1 MKMLAPSREIVTLSS
16 SHSHVSIYTGPDS
29 RPIEVTVTGK
39 LARGTGSFLVDS
51 GLHEQQKHPE
61 FLDLYNEP
69 SAVIGKTGFED
80 GDPTAIYT
88 FGVDKRDLV
97 FHRHAGHRV
106 ITGITGG
113 RGCILKFS
121 LSTPEEAVRTPEK
134 FIEKLYMV
142 YIPGDR
148 MFVLRFSGTVYHQ
161 FCPADPGENAFFA
174 VSVHTN
180 EAKGLTGELLETVL
194 SNESSIPLLTEPAP
208 DSVMRLLNDPS
219 ALYRA
224 VIVSLD
230 ID

>member
-1 MKMLAPSREIVTLSS
+1 MLAPSREIVTLSGPR
-16 SHSHVSIYTGPDS
+16 SHVSIYTGADTQ
-29 RPIEVTVTGK
+29 PIEVTVTAK
-39 LARGTGSFLVDS
+39 LLRGAGRALVQS
-51 GLHEQQKHPE
+51 GFDQQEQHPE
-61 FLDLYNEP
+61 FLDEYNEP
-69 SAVIGKTGFED
+69 STVIGKTGFEN
-80 GDPTAIYT
+80 GDPTAVYT

-113 RGCILKFS
+113 RGCVLKFS
-121 LSTPEEAVRTPEK
+121 LSTPEEAARTPEK

-142 YIPGDR
+142 HLPGDR
-148 MFVLRFSGTVYHQ
+148 MFVLRFSGTIYHQ
-161 FCPADPGENAFFA
+161 FCPADPRENAFFA

-180 EAKGLTGELLETVL
+180 EAAGLTGQLLEKVL
-194 SNESSIPLLTEPAP
+194 ANQSSIPLLTEPAP
-208 DSVMRLLNDPS
+208 DNVLNLLEDPA